1 MFLGRV
7 VGCVWSTA
15 KHKDLEG
22 QRLLVVERLTPEM
35 KATGVRTVCT
45 DVTGAG
51 AGEVVYYCR
60 SRESS
65 FAFSPKD
72 AANRSLCRAGCPSPD
87 CPRRDD

>member
-1 MFLGRV
+1 MYLGRV

-15 KHKDLEG
+15 KHRDLEG
-22 QRLLVVERLTPEM
+22 QRLLVVERMTPEL

-51 AGEVVYYCR
+51 AGELVYYCR

-65 FAFSPKD
+65 LAFLPKEVPTD
-72 AANRSLCRAGCPSPD
+72 ATIVAIVDSIHVERS
-87 CPRRDD
+87 

>member
-22 QRLLVVERLTPEM
+22 QRLLVVERITPEG
-35 KATGVRTVCT
+35 KSTGVRTICT
-45 DVTGAG
+45 DATGAG

-72 AANRSLCRAGCPSPD
+72 VPTDATIVAIVDSIHVERS
-87 CPRRDD
+87 

>member
-35 KATGVRTVCT
+35 KATGVRAICT

-51 AGEVVYYCR
+51 AGEVGYYCR

-72 AANRSLCRAGCPSPD
+72 VPTDATIVAIVDSIHVERS
-87 CPRRDD
+87 

>member
-15 KHKDLEG
+15 KIPSLHG
-22 QRLLVVERLTPEM
+22 HRLLLVERVTPQLNG
-35 KATGVRTVCT
+35 TGKRTVCT

-51 AGEVVYYCR
+51 AGELVYFCR

-65 FAFSPKD
+65 MAFLPEDVATD
-72 AANRSLCRAGCPSPD
+72 ATVVAIVDTVSLC
-87 CPRRDD
+87 

>member
-22 QRLLVVERLTPEM
+22 HRLLVVERLTPEM

-51 AGEVVYYCR
+51 AGEMVYYCR

-65 FAFSPKD
+65 FPFLPKEVPTD
-72 AANRSLCRAGCPSPD
+72 ATIVAIVDSIHVERS
-87 CPRRDD
+87 

>member
-1 MFLGRV
+1 MYLGRV

-22 QRLLVVERLTPEM
+22 QRLLVVERLTPELTP
-35 KATGVRTVCT
+35 TGVRVICT

-51 AGEVVYYCR
+51 AGETVYYCR

-65 FAFSPKD
+65 MAFLPKEVPTD
-72 AANRSLCRAGCPSPD
+72 ATIVAIVDSVHVARS
-87 CPRRDD
+87 